1 MMKSSDIESPIPPGQ
16 DQFEGVN
23 NHARYKREGKNV
35 GGDGL
40 RNPDDTVEEEPKEFV
55 VTDADKTQDDES
67 TP

>member
-1 MMKSSDIESPIPPGQ
+1 MTSSDTESPIPPGQ

-23 NHARYKREGKNV
+23 NLERYRREGKNI

-40 RNPDDTVEEEPKEFV
+40 KNPDEVEDEEEREYV